1 MKRKRSI
8 RRRAVSRRRTTKNP
22 TVRRRRSVAVSAPV
36 RRRRVHRNPSGFAG
50 KGILKELASMD
61 GLILIGSAVLAPTVC
76 DLAVDAVVP
85 VQYRQGWTGLIAR
98 AGIVGLGAW
107 ALDRWLKQRKAALG
121 FAIGGGAQVLAQGIR
136 MARVTM
142 SNPAIAPAVA
152 DEIAKNP
159 SAYDALMT
167 GNYNSLNGYE
177 LAPLS
182 GYEMAPV
189 GNIYGS
195 GNEFESLN

>member
-1 MKRKRSI
+1 
-8 RRRAVSRRRTTKNP
+8 
-22 TVRRRRSVAVSAPV
+22 
-36 RRRRVHRNPSGFAG
+36 
-50 KGILKELASMD
+50 MD
-61 GLILIGSAVLAPTVC
+61 GLILVGSAVLAPTVC
-76 DLAVDAVVP
+76 DLAVDTIVP
-85 VQYRQGWTGLIAR
+85 AQYRQGWTGLIAR

-142 SNPAIAPAVA
+142 SNPRIAPAVA

-159 SAYDALMT
+159 SAYDALMS

-177 LAPLS
+177 MAPLS
-182 GYEMAPV
+182 GYEMASV
-189 GNIYGS
+189 GNIYNAGA
-195 GNEFESLN
+195 EYESLN

>member
-1 MKRKRSI
+1 MKRKPTK
-8 RRRAVSRRRTTKNP
+8 RRAVSRRRSVTKNP
-22 TVRRRRSVAVSAPV
+22 IIRRRRRVSAAPV
-36 RRRRVHRNPSGFAG
+36 RRRRVHRNPSGFAS

-61 GLILIGSAVLAPTVC
+61 GLILVGSAVLAPTVC
-76 DLAVDAVVP
+76 DLAVDTIVP
-85 VQYRQGWTGLIAR
+85 AQYRQGWTGLIAR

-142 SNPAIAPAVA
+142 SNPRIAPAVA

-159 SAYDALMT
+159 SAYDALMS

-177 LAPLS
+177 MAPLS
-182 GYEMAPV
+182 GYEMASV
-189 GNIYGS
+189 GNIYNAGA
-195 GNEFESLN
+195 EYESLN